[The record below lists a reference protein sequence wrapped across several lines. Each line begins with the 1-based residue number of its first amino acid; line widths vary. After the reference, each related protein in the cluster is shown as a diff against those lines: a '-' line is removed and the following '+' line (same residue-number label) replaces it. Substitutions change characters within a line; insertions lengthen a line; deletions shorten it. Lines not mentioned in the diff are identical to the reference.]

1 METTLTIRLP
11 KKQREALKRRA
22 NALKK
27 SESEIVREL
36 IDRETE
42 QSSLRDRVRHLI
54 GSLDSSQQVGD
65 PHPLKAIIRERNWR
79 K

>member
-22 NALKK
+22 NALNK

-54 GSLDSSQQVGD
+54 GSLDSSQTVGG
-65 PHPLKAIIRERNWR
+65 PHALKAIIRKRNWR